1 MMVISLIALAC
12 KFLSPSKISN
22 TDRAV
27 CKEYYQIMLAHSMYG
42 LGATLVYTPGV
53 SVTSHWFKK
62 RRSSAM
68 GLVICGAGIGGVLY
82 PIMFRELFAR
92 LSK

>member
-1 MMVISLIALAC
+1 MIVISLVALAC
-12 KFLSPSKISN
+12 KLTS
-22 TDRAV
+22 THRCRRADEAV
-27 CKEYYQIMLAHSMYG
+27 CQEYYQIMLAHCMYG
-42 LGATLVYTPGV
+42 LGATMLYTPGI

-68 GLVICGAGIGGVLY
+68 GLVICGAGLGGVLY

>member
-1 MMVISLIALAC
+1 
-12 KFLSPSKISN
+12 
-22 TDRAV
+22 
-27 CKEYYQIMLAHSMYG
+27 MLAHAMYG
-42 LGATLVYTPGV
+42 LGATLLYTPGI

-92 LSK
+92 LSELFAGITVHSAPLTWQASAIPASSLPRSTQYS